1 MFFCFTKLDIV
12 SKSGRI
18 IEKVSCETKAVKMK
32 AIIYSVGTEILLGS
46 ILDSNSQFIAN
57 RLADLGIN
65 VYKMVTVGDNP
76 ERLYNALNEA
86 NGKYDYVFISGGLG
100 PTEDDIT
107 KETVVRV
114 LGLEDEIILDKDS
127 YKELEQYFDNKDTAM
142 KVNRKQ
148 ALFPKSATVLRN
160 EEGTAP
166 GCIMGDKTK
175 YILMPGPPNEMRPM
189 FDREVVRRI
198 KTDQIIRSVNCKIAL
213 LGEWDVARR
222 IDLSQSNPTISP
234 YAKASG
240 VELRVTA
247 SSDDEEKVYQELKRG
262 LTMVKN
268 AFGPL
273 LLTTEEKSREEV
285 LIDQLRAKDETISAA
300 ESITGGLVASSIIE
314 VAGASDVIKE
324 SYITYSNEVKHKL
337 LNVSYETI
345 DKYDVV
351 SPEVAG
357 EMLEGLKN
365 KTGSDLCLATTG
377 YAHLGL
383 AFAGVLYKDTKYI
396 REIRVKG
403 DRNKVRRVIKNKLID
418 MSILILRGDY
428 EDYISI

>member
-1 MFFCFTKLDIV
+1 
-12 SKSGRI
+12 
-18 IEKVSCETKAVKMK
+18 MK

-57 RLADLGIN
+57 RLSDLGIN
-65 VYKMVTVGDNP
+65 LYKMVTVGDNP
-76 ERLYNALNEA
+76 ERLYDALNEA
-86 NGKYDYVFISGGLG
+86 KGKYDYVFVSGGLG

-114 LGLEDEIILDKDS
+114 LGLEDEIILDNDS
-127 YKELEQYFDNKDTAM
+127 YDELKKYFDNKDTAM
-142 KVNRKQ
+142 KVNKKQ
-148 ALFPKSATVLRN
+148 ALFPKSATVLKN

-166 GCIMGDKTK
+166 GCIMGDETK
-175 YILMPGPPNEMRPM
+175 YILMPGPPNELRGM
-189 FDREVVRRI
+189 FDRDVVKRLA
-198 KTDQIIRSVNCKIAL
+198 TDQIIRSINCKIAL

-222 IDLSQSNPTISP
+222 IDLSQTNPTISP
-234 YAKASG
+234 YAKSSG

-247 SSDDEEKVYQELKRG
+247 SADKEDKVYQALDRG
-262 LTMVKN
+262 VEMVKK

-273 LLTTEEKSREEV
+273 LLTTEDKTREEV
-285 LIDQLRAKDETISAA
+285 LIDELRVKDEFISTA
-300 ESITGGLVASSIIE
+300 ESITGGLVASSVID
-314 VAGASDVIKE
+314 VSGASDVIKE
-324 SYITYSNEVKHKL
+324 SYITYSNDIKHKL

-351 SPEVAG
+351 SKEVAS
-357 EMLEGLKN
+357 EMLDGLKGRTN
-365 KTGSDLCLATTG
+365 SDLCIVTTG

-383 AFAGVLYKDTKYI
+383 AYAGVLYKDKKYI
-396 REIRVKG
+396 KEIRVKG

-418 MSILILRGDY
+418 MSVLIIRGDY

>member
-1 MFFCFTKLDIV
+1 
-12 SKSGRI
+12 
-18 IEKVSCETKAVKMK
+18 MK

-46 ILDSNSQFIAN
+46 ILDSNSQFIAS

-65 VYKMVTVGDNP
+65 LYKMVTVGDNP
-76 ERLYNALNEA
+76 ERLYEALNEA
-86 NGKYDYVFISGGLG
+86 NGKYDYVFVSGGLG

-114 LGLEDEIILDKDS
+114 LGLDDEMILDDES
-127 YKELEQYFDNKDTAM
+127 YDELKKYFDNKDTAM
-142 KVNRKQ
+142 KVNKKQ
-148 ALFPKSATVLRN
+148 ALFPKSAIVLKN

-175 YILMPGPPNEMRPM
+175 YILMPGPPNELRAM
-189 FDREVVRRI
+189 FDREVVRRLS
-198 KTDQIIRSVNCKIAL
+198 TDQIIRSINCKIAI
-213 LGEWDVARR
+213 LGEWDVASR
-222 IDLSQSNPTISP
+222 IDLSQTNPTISP
-234 YAKASG
+234 YAKSSG

-247 SSDDEEKVYQELKRG
+247 SADNEEKVYKALDRG
-262 LTMVKN
+262 VKMVRKT
-268 AFGPL
+268 FGPL
-273 LLTTEEKSREEV
+273 LLTTEDKSREEV
-285 LIDQLRAKDETISAA
+285 LIDELRLRGQFISTA
-300 ESITGGLVASSIIE
+300 ESITGGLVASSIID

-324 SYITYSNEVKHKL
+324 SYITYSNDIKHKL
-337 LNVSYETI
+337 LDVSYETI

-351 SPEVAG
+351 SKEVAS
-357 EMLEGLKN
+357 EMLDGLKDRTN
-365 KTGSDLCLATTG
+365 SDLCIVTTG

-383 AFAGVLYKDTKYI
+383 AYAGILYKDKKYI
-396 REIRVKG
+396 MEIRVKG

>member
-1 MFFCFTKLDIV
+1 
-12 SKSGRI
+12 
-18 IEKVSCETKAVKMK
+18 MK

-57 RLADLGIN
+57 RLSDLGIN
-65 VYKMVTVGDNP
+65 LYKMVTVGDNP
-76 ERLYNALNEA
+76 ERLYDALNEA
-86 NGKYDYVFISGGLG
+86 KGKYDYVFVSGGLG

-114 LGLEDEIILDKDS
+114 LGLEDEIILDDDS
-127 YKELEQYFDNKDTAM
+127 YDELKKYFDNKDTAM
-142 KVNRKQ
+142 KVNKKQ
-148 ALFPKSATVLRN
+148 ALFPKSATVLKN

-166 GCIMGDKTK
+166 GCIMGDETK
-175 YILMPGPPNEMRPM
+175 YILMPGPPNELRAM
-189 FDREVVRRI
+189 FDREVVKRLA
-198 KTDQIIRSVNCKIAL
+198 TDQIIRSINCKIAL

-222 IDLSQSNPTISP
+222 IDLSQTNPTISP
-234 YAKASG
+234 YAKRTG

-247 SSDDEEKVYQELKRG
+247 SADKEEKVYQALDRG
-262 LTMVKN
+262 VEMVKK

-273 LLTTEEKSREEV
+273 LLTTEDKTREEV
-285 LIDQLRAKDETISAA
+285 LIDELRVKDEFISTA
-300 ESITGGLVASSIIE
+300 ESITGGLVASSIID
-314 VAGASDVIKE
+314 VSGASDVIKE
-324 SYITYSNEVKHKL
+324 SYITYSNDIKHKL

-351 SPEVAG
+351 SKEVAS
-357 EMLEGLKN
+357 EMLDGLKARTN
-365 KTGSDLCLATTG
+365 SDLCIVTTG

-383 AFAGVLYKDTKYI
+383 AYAGVLYKDKKYI
-396 REIRVKG
+396 KEIRVKG

-418 MSILILRGDY
+418 MSVLIIRGDY

>member
-1 MFFCFTKLDIV
+1 
-12 SKSGRI
+12 
-18 IEKVSCETKAVKMK
+18 MK

-57 RLADLGIN
+57 RLSDLGIN
-65 VYKMVTVGDNP
+65 LYKMVTVGDNP
-76 ERLYNALNEA
+76 ERLYDALNEA
-86 NGKYDYVFISGGLG
+86 KGKYDYVFVSGGLG

-114 LGLEDEIILDKDS
+114 LGLEDEIILDNDS
-127 YKELEQYFDNKDTAM
+127 YDELKKYFDNKDTAM
-142 KVNRKQ
+142 KVNKKQ
-148 ALFPKSATVLRN
+148 ALFPKSATVLKN

-166 GCIMGDKTK
+166 GCIMGDETK
-175 YILMPGPPNEMRPM
+175 YILMPGPPNELRAM
-189 FDREVVRRI
+189 FDREVVKRLA
-198 KTDQIIRSVNCKIAL
+198 TDQIIRSINCKIAL

-222 IDLSQSNPTISP
+222 IDLSQTNPTISP
-234 YAKASG
+234 YAKSSG

-247 SSDDEEKVYQELKRG
+247 SADKEEKVYQALDRG
-262 LTMVKN
+262 VEMVKK

-273 LLTTEEKSREEV
+273 LLTTEDKTREEV
-285 LIDQLRAKDETISAA
+285 LIDELRVKGEFISTA
-300 ESITGGLVASSIIE
+300 ESITGGLVASSIID
-314 VAGASDVIKE
+314 VSGASDVIKE
-324 SYITYSNEVKHKL
+324 SYITYSNDIKHKL

-351 SPEVAG
+351 SKEVAS
-357 EMLEGLKN
+357 EMLDGLKGRTN
-365 KTGSDLCLATTG
+365 SDLCIVTTG

-383 AFAGVLYKDTKYI
+383 AYAGVLYKDKKYI
-396 REIRVKG
+396 KEIRVKG

-418 MSILILRGDY
+418 MSVLIIRGDY

>member
-1 MFFCFTKLDIV
+1 
-12 SKSGRI
+12 
-18 IEKVSCETKAVKMK
+18 MK

-76 ERLYNALNEA
+76 ERLLEALNEA
-86 NGKYDYVFISGGLG
+86 KGKYDYVFVSGGLG

-107 KETVVRV
+107 KETAIRV

-127 YKELEQYFDNKDTAM
+127 YKELEKYFENKDTAM
-142 KVNRKQ
+142 EVNRKQ
-148 ALFPKSATVLRN
+148 ALFPKSATVLKN

-175 YILMPGPPNEMRPM
+175 YILMPGPPNELRPM
-189 FDREVVRRI
+189 FDREVVKRLA
-198 KTDQIIRSVNCKIAL
+198 TDQIIKSVNCKIAL

-222 IDLSQSNPTISP
+222 IDLSKSNPTISP
-234 YAKASG
+234 YAKSSG

-247 SSDDEEKVYQELKRG
+247 SASEEEKVYQAIDRG
-262 LTMVKN
+262 IEMVRET
-268 AFGPL
+268 FGPL

-285 LIDQLRAKDETISAA
+285 LIDELRARGETISAA
-300 ESITGGLVASSIIE
+300 ESITGGLVASSIID
-314 VAGASDVIKE
+314 VAGASDVIGE

-345 DKYDVV
+345 DDYDVV
-351 SPEVAG
+351 SKEVAS
-357 EMLEGLKN
+357 EMLEGLK
-365 KTGSDLCLATTG
+365 KVTGSDLCLATTG

-383 AFAGVLYKDTKYI
+383 AYAGVLYKDKKYI
-396 REIRVKG
+396 KEVRVKG